1 MKKNN
6 LVEIYVNNK
15 LYTIVDS
22 FYKDSVIMYLTDGFS
37 LDFDIEQIGSE
48 IKLNIT
54 KDVWN
59 GRSITIRSR

>member
-54 KDVWN
+54 KDV
-59 GRSITIRSR
+59 